1 MNRFVQ
7 ELEDREQ
14 SEAEMRK
21 LKEDLNSKSSPL
33 SSSSSSKA
41 LVDSECFRLY
51 FKVVVSE
58 ERVRGIMV
66 NVAGARVAICDPQGN
81 LILEA
86 RKNVEA
92 MVNGV
97 VVSGE
102 VAELQALI
110 EALSKALALDLKSV
124 TFFGD
129 DYNCFSELHF
139 GMALNFS
146 CNSTSFPQHQ
156 VRVNLKSSKN
166 LDNVENLDKTI
177 GIPSLSSYAVQA
189 SSVNDDEDLHRK
201 AGIQASLLWF
211 KL

>member
-1 MNRFVQ
+1 MLKDMNRFVQ

-14 SEAEMRK
+14 SKADMRK
-21 LKEDLNSKSSPL
+21 LKEDLDQQWGKYGDNYHRPYRTAKSLPL

-51 FKVVVSE
+51 FKGLVSK

-66 NVAGARVAICDPQGN
+66 NVVGAGITICNSRDN

-110 EALSKALALDLKSV
+110 EALNKALTLDLKNV
-124 TFFGD
+124 TFFCD
-129 DYNCFSELHF
+129 NYN
-139 GMALNFS
+139 
-146 CNSTSFPQHQ
+146 
-156 VRVNLKSSKN
+156 
-166 LDNVENLDKTI
+166 
-177 GIPSLSSYAVQA
+177 
-189 SSVNDDEDLHRK
+189 
-201 AGIQASLLWF
+201 W
-211 KL
+211 

>member
-1 MNRFVQ
+1 MLKDMNWFVQ

-21 LKEDLNSKSSPL
+21 LKEDLSRRIHDQKLAIDIHNIPDQQWEKYSDNYHRKSFPS

-41 LVDSECFRLY
+41 LVDSECFKLY
-51 FKVVVSE
+51 FKGLVSE

-66 NVAGARVAICDPQGN
+66 NVAGAGVAICDSWDN

-110 EALSKALALDLKSV
+110 EALNKALTMV
-124 TFFGD
+124 N
-129 DYNCFSELHF
+129 DYN
-139 GMALNFS
+139 
-146 CNSTSFPQHQ
+146 
-156 VRVNLKSSKN
+156 
-166 LDNVENLDKTI
+166 
-177 GIPSLSSYAVQA
+177 
-189 SSVNDDEDLHRK
+189 
-201 AGIQASLLWF
+201 W
-211 KL
+211 